1 MHWSR
6 RPGRFQMDSLHRR
19 PSDACRS
26 LAQQSITMNPFQTPT
41 IDRDTLPNGQSL
53 IVSVSILLA
62 WFTAIVAS
70 TLSFGAHGF
79 GISLYTVAC
88 SWFFIT
94 RTDAK
99 LLWPLNR
106 VKPTTVECLVLLA
119 ICGVLH
125 GLALP
130 AVITNCVGRRQ
141 PNAPLST
148 NVSASQSGGDST
160 SVIATETPP

>member
-1 MHWSR
+1 MH
-6 RPGRFQMDSLHRR
+6 GRT
-19 PSDACRS
+19 ACGVSEMESISSVPRDVYRS
-26 LAQQSITMNPFQTPT
+26 LAQESIAMNPYQTPT
-41 IDRDTLPNGQSL
+41 IDRDSLPKGQSL
-53 IVSVSILLA
+53 LVCVSILLA

-70 TLSFGAHGF
+70 ALSFGAHGF
-79 GISLYTVAC
+79 GISLYVVAC

-99 LLWPLNR
+99 LLCPLNR

-148 NVSASQSGGDST
+148 NASTPRSGGDST
-160 SVIATETPP
+160 SVITTETPP